1 MVGGGL
7 QNRAGK
13 RCKRAERDGHNV
25 TIDGLVSPY
34 LAVAGFNRMDIR
46 MNRVV

>member
-1 MVGGGL
+1 MGGGL
-7 QNRAGK
+7 QIRAGE
-13 RCKRAERDGHNV
+13 RCRRAKRDGHNV

-34 LAVAGFNRMDIR
+34 LAVAGFKRMDIR